1 MFTPHFFRKTWKTCT
16 VLYRISIISYQHRAY
31 RMLNDTGLI
40 YILKG
45 VYRYNSV
52 YNLYPPL
59 PSGSLLHS
67 YCFNTP
73 FSSLIYLL
81 KMVIFYRF
89 LYPLNHPPSN
99 FRPRHAAHLRRGRA
113 QRAFEDDALVAPGL
127 DDRQAVAPGTNWRR
141 PVGGFT
147 IGKP

>member
-1 MFTPHFFRKTWKTCT
+1 MVYLW
-16 VLYRISIISYQHRAY
+16 YIISIKQP
-31 RMLNDTGLI
+31 TE
-40 YILKG
+40 
-45 VYRYNSV
+45 
-52 YNLYPPL
+52 
-59 PSGSLLHS
+59 PSA
-67 YCFNTP
+67 
-73 FSSLIYLL
+73 
-81 KMVIFYRF
+81 V
-89 LYPLNHPPSN
+89 SN